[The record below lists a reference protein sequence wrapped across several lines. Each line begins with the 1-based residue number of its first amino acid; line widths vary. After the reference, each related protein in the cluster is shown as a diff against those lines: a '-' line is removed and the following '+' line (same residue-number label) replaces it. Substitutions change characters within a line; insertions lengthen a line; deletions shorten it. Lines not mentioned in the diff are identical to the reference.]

1 MASQKQIDAN
11 RRNAK
16 KSTGPNTEDGKN
28 KSRLN
33 AIRDGLTGQITT
45 LSDRDRPAFEKL
57 QTEMLAHFKPFDPME
72 ARLAN
77 AIVWDS
83 WRLDHLRAIESN
95 MYTDAAEQSAGEYAD
110 DPDLNTAISDA
121 RTFLAEA
128 PRLDTMSLYEQRMTR
143 NIHRNLALLRNLQA
157 ERKRKYEE
165 DKNEE
170 VLIARF
176 HEFNYMPI
184 AVTTKPSKNGFIFST
199 EEIAREAVRQRHV
212 DTAKCGIKTINPQN
226 LYGAGLYGLGDEY
239 LQRSRQPLTD
249 AQLEETP
256 EALTQRRLSHPEE
269 FRVRPVGPPKAA

>member
-11 RRNAK
+11 RRNAQ

-57 QTEMLAHFKPFDPME
+57 QTEMLAHFNPQDPME

-77 AIVWDS
+77 AIIWDT
-83 WRLDHLRAIESN
+83 WRLDHLRAIESH
-95 MYTDAAEQSAGEYAD
+95 MYADAAEQSAAS
-110 DPDLNTAISDA
+110 T
-121 RTFLAEA
+121 RTTLTSTPHTPSPTPAHLLPRPKP

-165 DKNEE
+165 DKSEE
-170 VLIARF
+170 VLITQGF
-176 HEFNYMPI
+176 HEFNYM
-184 AVTTKPSKNGFIFST
+184 
-199 EEIAREAVRQRHV
+199 
-212 DTAKCGIKTINPQN
+212 
-226 LYGAGLYGLGDEY
+226 Y
-239 LQRSRQPLTD
+239 RSR
-249 AQLEETP
+249 
-256 EALTQRRLSHPEE
+256 
-269 FRVRPVGPPKAA
+269 